1 MVADATPGAPR
12 WRTLV
17 LASIV
22 FWTFI
27 AVLYGL
33 QILWLTTMAGENLNL
48 RRALVWQGAFYLA
61 WIPLTL
67 LIWRVTPAWL
77 PDTLGWPRF
86 LLYHGLFAPA
96 MAVLHTA
103 LVLAVA
109 MPLYPE
115 NVPLRQLLMGQV
127 RGRMHMQVLIYT
139 AVFAAGQ
146 AVVLYRRYR
155 ERQMAAVRLENQLT
169 AARLEA
175 LQSHVQP
182 HFLFNSLHS
191 IASLAR
197 AGDNAGVIRLT
208 ADLSEL
214 LRSSL
219 DSNGR
224 RHQTVREEMQLVE
237 KYLAIQRVRFQ
248 DRLSHTVDLE
258 SDVAGV
264 LVPLFVAQPLVEN
277 ALRHGVGP
285 RVGPGRIRVRAFR
298 DGTRTAI
305 EVEDDGVGLP
315 TGWSLDG
322 GNGTGL
328 RNLAARLDAEFGRGH
343 TLVIANRPEGGVIA
357 SVRIPPIAS

>member
-1 MVADATPGAPR
+1 
-12 WRTLV
+12 
-17 LASIV
+17 
-22 FWTFI
+22 
-27 AVLYGL
+27 
-33 QILWLTTMAGENLNL
+33 
-48 RRALVWQGAFYLA
+48 
-61 WIPLTL
+61 
-67 LIWRVTPAWL
+67 
-77 PDTLGWPRF
+77 
-86 LLYHGLFAPA
+86 

-103 LVLAVA
+103 LVVAVA

-115 NVPLRQLLMGQV
+115 NVPLRQLLVGQV
-127 RGRMHMQVLIYT
+127 RGRMHMQVLLYT

-155 ERQMAAVRLENQLT
+155 ERQIAAVRLEAQLT
-169 AARLEA
+169 SARLEA

-197 AGDNAGVIRLT
+197 AGDNVGVIRLT

-214 LRSSL
+214 LRSSF

-248 DRLSHTVDLE
+248 NRLSHTVDLE
-258 SDVAGV
+258 ANVASA

-277 ALRHGVGP
+277 ALRHGVAP
-285 RVGPGRIRVRAFR
+285 R
-298 DGTRTAI
+298 
-305 EVEDDGVGLP
+305 
-315 TGWSLDG
+315 TG
-322 GNGTGL
+322 GL
-328 RNLAARLDAEFGRGH
+328 RNLAARLHAEFGPAH

-357 SVRIPPIAS
+357 SVRIPPVAS

>member
-1 MVADATPGAPR
+1 MVSEVTPGAPR

-17 LASIV
+17 FAAIV

-33 QILWLTTMAGENLNL
+33 QILWLSTMSGENFNVQ
-48 RRALVWQGAFYLA
+48 RALVWQGAFYLG

-77 PDTLGWPRF
+77 PDTLGWPKF
-86 LLYHGLFAPA
+86 LLYHGALVSA

-115 NVPLRQLLMGQV
+115 NVPLRQLLINQV
-127 RGRMHMQVLIYT
+127 RGRMHTQVLIYT

-155 ERQMAAVRLENQLT
+155 ERQLAAVRLENQLT
-169 AARLEA
+169 SARLEA

-258 SDVAGV
+258 SNVSGA
-264 LVPLFVAQPLVEN
+264 LVPLFVAQTLVEN

-285 RVGPGRIRVRAFR
+285 RVGPGRIHVRAFR

-315 TGWSLDG
+315 NGWSLEG

-328 RNLAARLDAEFGRGH
+328 RNLAARLHAEFGPAH

-357 SVRIPPIAS
+357 SVRIPPVAS